1 MLPPATGPTST
12 TFPPPAPPHIRS
24 RGAPVQGTT
33 ARFARALQGV
43 LNMPVDAKAALPLAT
58 ATGAVAGAAVA
69 ALAGGD
75 LLSGTLVGAG
85 LGLSGQLVAH
95 DVHWRHGTYL
105 RQWEALQRYPTTRE
119 VMAGQGITIE
129 HMAEVMAMHAE
140 SRLAVAAMQG
150 GFTAYC
156 ERFNMACEPRA
167 LALIEQFCLAHWARH
182 ELLMSLE
189 KDEKRFFVAAIRSG
203 DYDQMVARIRDS
215 GQSARVEFQR
225 SGIAFLTARLHPGA
239 RPEEARWQLGQYA
252 GRAATWREDLPAHA
266 AGTTAGEPVAA
277 CYQPAAE
284 PLVSVARRRLGR
296 GAVRARRGL
305 ATRAMPPASSLTATP
320 PRPLYRSAV
329 FERQRGLLEHDDAT
343 FRRLATIEEDLAR
356 GRDAGHAIRE
366 LHCRAIDVSIG
377 GFAGRNVWRLFYRP
391 TGEGIELIG
400 IGDYHQG
407 SAQPVRWWQ
416 G

>member
-1 MLPPATGPTST
+1 MQ
-12 TFPPPAPPHIRS
+12 R
-24 RGAPVQGTT
+24 TT
-33 ARFARALQGV
+33 ARLVRALQNV
-43 LNMPVDAKAALPLAT
+43 LNMPVDARAAPPLAT

-69 ALAGGD
+69 ALVGGD
-75 LLSGTLVGAG
+75 LLSGALVGAG
-85 LGLSGQLVAH
+85 LGLCSQQVAH
-95 DVHWRHGTYL
+95 DVHWRHGSYL

-129 HMAEVMAMHAE
+129 HMAEVMTMHAE
-140 SRLAVAAMQG
+140 SRVAVGAMQG
-150 GFTAYC
+150 GFQSYC

-182 ELLMSLE
+182 QLLMSLE
-189 KDEKRFFVAAIRSG
+189 KDEKRFFIAAVRAA
-203 DYDQMVARIRDS
+203 DYDQVVARIRDG

-225 SGIAFLTARLHPGA
+225 KGIAFLTARLHAGV
-239 RPEEARWQLGQYA
+239 RDEEATWQLGQYA
-252 GRAATWREDLPAHA
+252 GRARTWQEDLPAHA
-266 AGTTAGEPVAA
+266 SGTNVGRHLPAPW
-277 CYQPAAE
+277 QPAAE
-284 PLVSVARRRLGR
+284 PLVSVVRRRLGR
-296 GAVRARRGL
+296 GGPG
-305 ATRAMPPASSLTATP
+305 TRPAPTTSSTPTASPVSDVP

-329 FERQRGLLEHDDAT
+329 FERQRALLDHDDAAR
-343 FRRLATIEEDLAR
+343 RRLATIEEDLAY